1 MDEFVRF
8 VDAPTPIESAPR
20 LAKAI
25 GLLGSDLLV
34 KRDDLIGLGGGGNK
48 VRKLQYSC
56 GAAVRA
62 GATTLVTA
70 GAPQSNHARL
80 TAAAGARLGL
90 NVILVLAGE
99 APETRRGN
107 LLLDELFGA
116 RIVWSGNRAVDA
128 QAQTVMNSL
137 AGSGTNAYRI
147 PFGGSSPSTARGY
160 ADAAHE
166 LLQQVPDLDQ
176 VVVAVGSG
184 ATMAG
189 LVSVLGAER
198 VIGIETGAVED
209 ARRTVS
215 GLVNGMSGVSPVRAG
230 MLRLDAGQIGA
241 GYAHLTPAAR
251 RAMETAA
258 RLEGLVLDPTYTGRA
273 MAGLIAAAAGGA
285 IRPGQRTVFLHTGGM
300 PGLFGHPQV
309 G

>member
-1 MDEFVRF
+1 VAAGTRY
-8 VDAPTPIESAPR
+8 
-20 LAKAI
+20 
-25 GLLGSDLLV
+25 GSC
-34 KRDDLIGLGGGGNK
+34 
-48 VRKLQYSC
+48 STAC

-62 GATTLVTA
+62 GATTLVTS
-70 GAPQSNHARL
+70 GAAQSNHARL

-90 NVILVLAGE
+90 DVVLVLGGD
-99 APETRRGN
+99 APESPRGN
-107 LLLDELFGA
+107 LLLDALFGA
-116 RIVWSGNRAVDA
+116 RIVWSGTGPVEEKA
-128 QAQTVMNSL
+128 QAVMNSL

-184 ATMAG
+184 GTMAG

-198 VIGIETGAVED
+198 VLGIETGAVAD

-215 GLVNGMSGVSPVRAG
+215 GLLNGMSGVSPVQAG
-230 MLRLDAGQIGA
+230 TTHGVPAHRRL
-241 GYAHLTPAAR
+241 
-251 RAMETAA
+251 
-258 RLEGLVLDPTYTGRA
+258 
-273 MAGLIAAAAGGA
+273 
-285 IRPGQRTVFLHTGGM
+285 
-300 PGLFGHPQV
+300 PGLFGHPDV

>member
-8 VDAPTPIESAPR
+8 VDGPTPIDAAPR
-20 LAKAI
+20 LASSI
-25 GLLGSDLLV
+25 GLFGSDLLV

-62 GATTLVTA
+62 GASTLVTA
-70 GAPQSNHARL
+70 GAPQSNHCRL

-90 NVILVLAGE
+90 EVILVLKGDEPA
-99 APETRRGN
+99 TRRGN
-107 LLLDELFGA
+107 LLLDQLFGA
-116 RIVWSGNRAVDA
+116 RIVWSGQLAVDA

-189 LVSVLGAER
+189 LVSVLGADR
-198 VIGIETGAVED
+198 VLGIETGAVD
-209 ARRTVS
+209 NARRTVS
-215 GLVNGMSGVSPVRAG
+215 GLLNGMSGVSPVRAG
-230 MLRLDAGQIGA
+230 LLRLDSGQIGP

-251 RAMETAA
+251 HAIETAA
-258 RLEGLVLDPTYTGRA
+258 RTEGLVLDPTYTGRA
-273 MAGLIAAAAGGA
+273 LAGLIAAVASGA
-285 IRPGQRTVFLHTGGM
+285 VRPGQRTVFLHTGGM
-300 PGLFGHPQV
+300 PGLFGHPEV
-309 G
+309 D

>member
-8 VDAPTPIESAPR
+8 VDGPTPIDSAPR

-56 GAAVRA
+56 GAAVRS
-62 GATTLVTA
+62 GASMLVTS

-90 NVILVLAGE
+90 DVILVLGGDEPA
-99 APETRRGN
+99 TMRGN
-107 LLLDELFGA
+107 LLLDKMFGA
-116 RIVWSGNRAVDA
+116 RIVWSGKRAVED
-128 QAQTVMNSL
+128 QTQTVMNSL
-137 AGSGTNAYRI
+137 AGSGVNAYRI
-147 PFGGSSPSTARGY
+147 PFGGSTPSTARGY

-198 VIGIETGAVED
+198 VLGIETGAVDD

-215 GLVNGMSGVSPVRAG
+215 GLLNGMSGVSPVRAG
-230 MLRLDAGQIGA
+230 LLRLDAGQIGQ
-241 GYAHLTPAAR
+241 GYPHLAPAAR

-258 RLEGLVLDPTYTGRA
+258 RTEGIVLDPTYTGRA
-273 MAGLIAAAAGGA
+273 MAGLIAAAASGA
-285 IRPGQRTVFLHTGGM
+285 VRPGQRTVFLHTGGM
-300 PGLFGHPQV
+300 PGLFGHPEID
-309 G
+309 

>member
-8 VDAPTPIESAPR
+8 VDGPTPIDAAPR

-25 GLLGSDLLV
+25 GLLGSDLLI

-56 GAAVRA
+56 GAAVRS
-62 GATTLVTA
+62 GASTLVTS

-90 NVILVLAGE
+90 DVILVLKGDEPA
-99 APETRRGN
+99 APRGN
-107 LLLDELFGA
+107 LLLDGLFGA
-116 RIVWSGNRAVDA
+116 RIVWSGDRAVET
-128 QAQTVMNSL
+128 QTVMNSL
-137 AGSGTNAYRI
+137 AGGGVNAYRI
-147 PFGGSSPSTARGY
+147 PFGGSTPSTARGY

-166 LLQQVPDLDQ
+166 LLLQVPDLDQ

-198 VIGIETGAVED
+198 VLGIETGAVDD

-215 GLVNGMSGVSPVRAG
+215 GLLNGMAGVSPVRAG
-230 MLRLDAGQIGA
+230 LLRLDSGQIGQ

-258 RLEGLVLDPTYTGRA
+258 RLEGLILDPTYTGRA
-273 MAGLIAAAAGGA
+273 LAGLIAAVAGGTV
-285 IRPGQRTVFLHTGGM
+285 RQGQRTVFLH
-300 PGLFGHPQV
+300 
-309 G
+309 

>member
-8 VDAPTPIESAPR
+8 VDGPTRIEVAQR
-20 LAKAI
+20 LATSI

-62 GATTLVTA
+62 GAGTLVTA
-70 GAPQSNHARL
+70 GAPHSNQCRL

-90 NVILVLAGE
+90 EVILVLKGDEPA
-99 APETRRGN
+99 TRRGK
-107 LLLDELFGA
+107 LLLDQLFGA
-116 RIVWSGNRAVDA
+116 RIVWSGQRAVDD

-137 AGSGTNAYRI
+137 AGNGVNAYRI

-166 LLQQVPDLDQ
+166 LLQQVPDLEQ

-198 VIGIETGAVED
+198 VLGIDTGAVD
-209 ARRTVS
+209 NARRTVS
-215 GLVNGMSGVSPVRAG
+215 GLLNGMSGVSPVRAG
-230 MLRLDAGQIGA
+230 LLRLDPGQIGR
-241 GYAHLTPAAR
+241 GYAHLTPATRHAIER
-251 RAMETAA
+251 AA
-258 RLEGLVLDPTYTGRA
+258 RTEGLILDPTYTGRA
-273 MAGLIAAAAGGA
+273 MAGLIAAVESGDV
-285 IRPGQRTVFLHTGGM
+285 RPGQRTVFLHTGGM
-300 PGLFGHPQV
+300 PGLFGHPEID
-309 G
+309 